1 MEIVY
6 QATAAE
12 FTESVEAFFKDK
24 PTTFNGIPTIRLI
37 IWLDPTTSNFVW
49 YVLTK
54 NDVIR
59 DVVEYSMGKK
69 MLIPVGCTLLTFE
82 TREDQRVH
90 LTDALEASVHGLFD
104 QEEVLNGTIPYFMQE
119 TFGYELKAVKVCDLT
134 KN

>member
-12 FTESVEAFFKDK
+12 FTETVEAFFKDK
-24 PTTFNGIPTIRLI
+24 PATFNGIPTIKI
-37 IWLDPTTSNFVW
+37 ILWLDPTTNNFVW

-69 MLIPVGCTLLTFE
+69 LLIPVGCTLLTFE
-82 TREDQRVH
+82 TRDDQRVH

-104 QEEVLNGTIPYFMQE
+104 QEEVLNGTILYFMREQ
-119 TFGYELKAVKVCDLT
+119 FGYEIDMVNIRDLS